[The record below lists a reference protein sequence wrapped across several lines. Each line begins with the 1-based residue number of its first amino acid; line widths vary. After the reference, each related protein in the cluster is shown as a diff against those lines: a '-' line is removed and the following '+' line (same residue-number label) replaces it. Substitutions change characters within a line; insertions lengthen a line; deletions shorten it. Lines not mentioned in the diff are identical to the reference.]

1 MSGKLRIDIVSDV
14 MCPWCVIGYKQVEK
28 ALATLNAEAAAE
40 IWWHPFELNPD
51 CPAEG
56 KSIADHMAQ
65 RYGASAAQGKSA
77 RARIT
82 ETGAELGFQFSYGA
96 DARMYNT
103 FKAHK
108 LLNVFGRELGSAAQT
123 QLKLALF
130 KAYFQDNRDV
140 SDNDILAGIASDCGM
155 SETHARRWL
164 ADDALGMIVREEQAQ
179 WRDRNISGV
188 PAIIF
193 NEAFMVP
200 GAQSA
205 ETFANVIR
213 KVQAKSTAG

>member
-28 ALATLNAEAAAE
+28 ALAKLDAQADAEF
-40 IWWHPFELNPD
+40 WWHPFELNPD
-51 CPAEG
+51 CPAQG

-77 RARIT
+77 RARISDA
-82 ETGAELGFQFSYGA
+82 GAELDFKFSYSE

-108 LLNVFGRELGSAAQT
+108 LLSIFGRELGSAAQT
-123 QLKLALF
+123 ALKLALF
-130 KAYFQDNRDV
+130 KAYFQQQRDV
-140 SDNDILAGIASDCGM
+140 SDDDVLAEIAAENGM
-155 SETHARRWL
+155 AQADARRWL
-164 ADDALGMIVREEQAQ
+164 ADDALEMMVREQQAQ

-213 KVQAKSTAG
+213 KVQALSAGA